1 MNLVLQLTIV
11 ILVMLP
17 LSADCQSEKVC
28 VDRYILERVA
38 NKLDSFDVAKKL
50 QEQCLKFRD
59 SCFSLTTVQQQVITN
74 QDFVIG
80 NQKNQIG
87 KLQDVEK
94 EYMEI
99 MKVNDEYIK
108 HLTKARKKL
117 KTKYTIS
124 LVGGGVLT
132 VGLTTALLISLLQ

>member
-1 MNLVLQLTIV
+1 
-11 ILVMLP
+11 MLP

-38 NKLDSFDVAKKL
+38 NKLDSFDVSKKL
-50 QEQCLKFRD
+50 QEQCLRFRD
-59 SCFSLTTVQQQVITN
+59 SCLSLTKIQDQVITN
-74 QDFVIG
+74 QDFFIG
-80 NQKNQIG
+80 NQKNQID
-87 KLQDVEK
+87 KLQNIEI

-99 MKVNDEYIK
+99 MKVNDEYMK
-108 HLTKARKKL
+108 HLQKEKKRL